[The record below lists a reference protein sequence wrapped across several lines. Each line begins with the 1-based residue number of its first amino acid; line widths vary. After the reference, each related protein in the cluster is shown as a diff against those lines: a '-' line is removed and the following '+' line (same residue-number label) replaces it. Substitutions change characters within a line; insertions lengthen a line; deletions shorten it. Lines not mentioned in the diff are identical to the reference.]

1 MEAVAM
7 RRLLAPVLAP
17 FAATLLASTLLA
29 ATLQAPPTIA
39 AGLRLTPAKAHPF
52 PERAYLLTLPGK
64 SSLSANQVTV
74 TENGSAVSDLSLVPA
89 SSIGESH
96 FGTVVMIETS
106 ASMHGAAIRSAL
118 AAARSFAAQRSAQ
131 QPLGVVEFDS
141 QSREVL
147 PLSTDG
153 GAISRVLSA
162 TPLLGSGTHIFNA
175 VSTGLQMLSRAN
187 VTAGTI
193 VLLSDGAL
201 TGRLSEQASRQRKA
215 QVISAAVAQ
224 NVRVYAIGVHDAA
237 FNAASLES
245 LAKSAGGTYTE
256 VNSAQLP
263 ALLRE
268 LGTELSNQYL
278 IRYRSLVSPATKVEV
293 AAHVSGQAG
302 GALASYSTPALK
314 PIVGA
319 PASTHTPFLQ
329 TTLAALL
336 ASALCAALIGL
347 AVIAIL
353 TPRKNVRERIG
364 RFVTTSS
371 VELPKS
377 WTGTLLERAFPTEES
392 GLKRQAR
399 WAKFVEDVELARVG
413 LSPEQLLTFTA
424 VGTVLL
430 GWVLLAASGSVIA
443 ALFALCF
450 PVGVRIAVQVV
461 VDRRRREF
469 DEQLPD
475 NLQVIA
481 AAMRAGHTFVG
492 ALALVAEDAPQPSR
506 GELRRVL
513 ADEQLGIPLGDA
525 LNAVTER
532 MKSRDF
538 EHVALVAALQR
549 ETGGNT
555 AEVIDTVTE
564 TIRERLDLR
573 RLVRALTAQGRLAG
587 WVVSSLPVA
596 LLLFISLIN
605 PHYVHP
611 LFHRTVGVVAL
622 VIAAIML
629 MAGFLV
635 IRRIVNIKV

>member
-1 MEAVAM
+1 M

-17 FAATLLASTLLA
+17 FAATLLATTLLG
-29 ATLQAPPTIA
+29 ATVHAPPTMA

-52 PERAYLLTLPGK
+52 PERAFLLTLPGK
-64 SSLSANQVTV
+64 SSLSAGQLTV
-74 TENGSAVSDLSLVPA
+74 TENGSPVSDLSLVPA
-89 SSIGESH
+89 SAIGESH
-96 FGTVVMIETS
+96 FGTVVLIETS
-106 ASMHGAAIRSAL
+106 ASMHGSAIQSAL
-118 AAARSFAAQRSAQ
+118 TAARSFAAQRSAQ

-153 GAISRVLSA
+153 AAISRVLSA
-162 TPLLGSGTHIFNA
+162 TPVLGAGTHIFNA
-175 VSTGLQMLSRAN
+175 VSTGLQMLARAN

-224 NVRVYAIGVHDAA
+224 NVRVYAIGVHDSA
-237 FNAASLES
+237 FNAGSLQS
-245 LAKSAGGTYTE
+245 LAASAGGSYTE
-256 VNSAQLP
+256 VDSAQLP

-278 IRYRSLVSPATKVEV
+278 IRYRSLAAPATKVQV
-293 AAHVSGQAG
+293 SAHISGQAG
-302 GALASYSTPALK
+302 DAIASYSTPAL
-314 PIVGA
+314 P
-319 PASTHTPFLQ
+319 PAARASVAKHTPFLQ
-329 TTLAALL
+329 TTLAAVL

-353 TPRKNVRERIG
+353 TPRKNVRERVG
-364 RFVTTSS
+364 RFVTTSA

-377 WTGTLLERAFPTEES
+377 WTGTLLERAFPTEDRS

-399 WAKFVEDVELARVG
+399 WAKFVADVELARVG

-430 GWVLLAASGSVIA
+430 GWLLFAATGSVLA
-443 ALFALCF
+443 VVLALCL
-450 PVGVRIAVQVV
+450 PVAVRLAVSVV
-461 VDRRRREF
+461 VERRRREF
-469 DEQLPD
+469 DDQLPD
-475 NLQVIA
+475 NLQVVA
-481 AAMRAGHTFVG
+481 AAMRAGHTFIG

-573 RLVRALTAQGRLAG
+573 RLVSALTAQGRLAG

-596 LLLFISLIN
+596 LLLVISLIN
-605 PHYVHP
+605 PHYIHP
-611 LFHRTVGVVAL
+611 LFHRTAGIVAL
-622 VIAAIML
+622 GIAAAML
-629 MAGFLV
+629 TAGFLV
-635 IRRIVNIKV
+635 IRRVVDIKV